1 MRHCNARLNASSTI
15 RVATSWTPARRPN
28 VGRMLPVTTALIATN
43 VALFFL
49 QSVAPGALAQ
59 LALWPLGEGAG
70 FGLWQ
75 LITYGFL
82 HGSLLHLGFNMFA
95 GFRQRD
101 RTGLGAQR

>member
-1 MRHCNARLNASSTI
+1 MWRCSSC
-15 RVATSWTPARRPN
+15 SPLRR
-28 VGRMLPVTTALIATN
+28 GRY
-43 VALFFL
+43 
-49 QSVAPGALAQ
+49 AQ

-95 GFRQRD
+95 LYMFGSAIERV
-101 RTGLGAQR
+101 LGAQRY